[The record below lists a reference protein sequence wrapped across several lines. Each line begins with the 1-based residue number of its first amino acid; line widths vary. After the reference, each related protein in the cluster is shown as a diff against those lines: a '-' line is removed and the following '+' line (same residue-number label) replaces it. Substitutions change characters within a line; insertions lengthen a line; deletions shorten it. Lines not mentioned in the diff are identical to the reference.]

1 MRRAKLGW
9 TNKGLNGPEIMKT
22 ADTLMVVYYVLLSG
36 AVVFALG
43 CLAGWRYTKGEAVTA
58 QICTRVGV
66 S

>member
-43 CLAGWRYTKGEAVTA
+43 CLAGWRYTKGK
-58 QICTRVGV
+58 R
-66 S
+66 